1 MVSESTRNIVMELR
15 AAREARGLS
24 LKELEKM
31 SGLSESSIR
40 RVFVDDLE
48 KVGGYNYDGTL
59 SPLIDLLLMN
69 GDADDA
75 KLSKI
80 RIEGLMDL
88 IRHKDEMIASIKKQA
103 EDARQ
108 TQANRC
114 QKCEKDMDYL
124 KHQIDL
130 KDARM
135 DKKDEWI
142 DKLLAQQAELL
153 EKLAVKL
160 L

>member
-1 MVSESTRNIVMELR
+1 MVSESTKNIVMELR

-31 SGLSESSIR
+31 SRLSESSIR

-59 SPLIDLLLMN
+59 SPLIDLLLMR
-69 GDADDA
+69 GDSDDA
-75 KLSKI
+75 RLSKI

-88 IRHKDEMIASIKKQA
+88 VKHKDEMIESIKKQVK
-103 EDARQ
+103 DAMQ
-108 TQANRC
+108 SQDKRC
-114 QKCEKDMDYL
+114 MKCEKDMEYM

-153 EKLAVKL
+153 EKLADKL